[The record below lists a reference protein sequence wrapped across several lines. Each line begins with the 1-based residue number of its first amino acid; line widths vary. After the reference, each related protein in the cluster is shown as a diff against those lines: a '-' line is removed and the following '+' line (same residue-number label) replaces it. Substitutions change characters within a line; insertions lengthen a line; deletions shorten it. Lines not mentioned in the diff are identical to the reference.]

1 MFFEIRKYLYFS
13 ILLYCYKNIFEK
25 NELRTVKIKI
35 SFLNQID
42 YCTIFFFLSLKY
54 QFFTYT
60 FLYLCMFI
68 KMKVSFIFKVKT
80 VKYLVKLFFNR
91 KMIGRIDP
99 SRWNTIFTT
108 PRRTGRNENLHW
120 STCEPCI
127 YCDRYHVPVL

>member
-1 MFFEIRKYLYFS
+1 MRYENICIFLFCYIVIKIWKKWTKDCENENFIFKSDR
-13 ILLYCYKNIFEK
+13 LLYN
-25 NELRTVKIKI
+25 
-35 SFLNQID
+35 
-42 YCTIFFFLSLKY
+42 FFFLSLKY

-91 KMIGRIDP
+91 KMIGRIDS